1 MPSRYHGVMTSLKGS
16 NECFIIYTNRKYI
29 IYKEFGYMAI
39 YFLKSIRSEEENSNK
54 STNKQ
59 NEKTTYIYTKT
70 YK

>member
-1 MPSRYHGVMTSLKGS
+1 
-16 NECFIIYTNRKYI
+16 
-29 IYKEFGYMAI
+29 MAI